1 MAYNIK
7 GLSTGI
13 DMSDK
18 TTPLS
23 VQFAIK
29 TPEVLDSLTRIIR
42 GLSGFSLQDGKN
54 SHRVDILVLEIGNSP
69 ETEFETITA
78 LLKENVVE
86 TLFLTSAKMTPDVLL
101 PALRAG
107 AKEFFQ
113 QPINRDE
120 VVEAFQKILRK
131 STQAHQDSKSPP
143 RLGKIFS
150 VLGAKGG
157 VGTTTFAVNLATSI
171 QERDKSRLV
180 ALVDMNILLGEV
192 PLFLDLETDT
202 DWEEIGK
209 NFSRLD
215 AAYLQSAMSKHA
227 SGVYVLPA
235 PSKLDTETHLPSGF
249 LFQLLRSMRQFFDY
263 IIVDSG
269 MYINDASFK
278 IFAESE
284 AVYLVSILSLPCLIN
299 VRKLQDSILTT
310 GRVTKDKL
318 HVVANRYEK
327 KGQISL
333 PEAVKLIDGNIELT
347 IPNNYPVA
355 MSAIN
360 SGKTIPDM
368 AGGSDVAKVYK
379 KLAASIVDLAIDRP
393 GGVFRW
399 FR

>member
-1 MAYNIK
+1 MNAKI
-7 GLSTGI
+7 I
-13 DMSDK
+13 MSEGTNMSNK
-18 TTPLS
+18 ANLLS

-29 TPEVLDSLTRIIR
+29 TTEVRDSLTRIVK
-42 GLSGFSLQDGKN
+42 GLKGFSLQEDKN
-54 SHRVDILVLEIGNSP
+54 TPRVDILVLEIGESP
-69 ETEFETITA
+69 ESEFETISA

-86 TLFLTSAKMTPDVLL
+86 TLFLTSARMTPDVLL

-113 QPINRDE
+113 QPINKDE
-120 VVEAFQKILRK
+120 VVEAFQKILLK
-131 STQAHQDSKSPP
+131 SRRNDQVGEDTT

-157 VGTTTFAVNLATSI
+157 VGTTTFAVNLAASI
-171 QERDKSRLV
+171 QARDKEKLV

-215 AAYLQSAMSKHA
+215 AAYLQSAMARHS

-235 PSKLDTETHLPSGF
+235 PSKLNTETHLPSGF
-249 LFQLLRSMRQFFDY
+249 LFQLLRSMRRFFDY
-263 IIVDSG
+263 IVVDSG
-269 MYINDASFK
+269 MYIDDASFK

-310 GRVTKDKL
+310 GGVAKDKI
-318 HVVANRYEK
+318 HIVANRFERK
-327 KGQISL
+327 AQISL
-333 PEAVKLIDGNIELT
+333 PEASKIIGGNINLT
-347 IPNNYPVA
+347 IPNNYSVA

-360 SGKTIPDM
+360 NGKTIPDI
-368 AGGSDVAKVYK
+368 AGSCDVAKVYK
-379 KLAASIVDLAIDRP
+379 KLAASIVELAIERP
-393 GGVFRW
+393 GGLFRW

>member
-1 MAYNIK
+1 MNAITHN
-7 GLSTGI
+7 TEGI
-13 DMSDK
+13 HMNKKAPS
-18 TTPLS
+18 LS

-42 GLSGFSLQDGKN
+42 GLEGFALQDDKN
-54 SHRVDILVLEIGNSP
+54 AHRVDILVLEIGNSP
-69 ETEFETITA
+69 ETEFETISS
-78 LLKENVVE
+78 LLNENVVE
-86 TLFLTSAKMTPDVLL
+86 NLFLTSARMTPDVLL

-113 QPINRDE
+113 QPINKDE
-120 VVEAFQKILRK
+120 VVEAFQKILFK
-131 STQAHQDSKSPP
+131 SRQNEVKNNTPP

-171 QERDKSRLV
+171 QTRNKDMLV

-209 NFSRLD
+209 NFNRLD
-215 AAYLQSAMSKHA
+215 SAYLQSAMVRHS

-235 PSKLDTETHLPSGF
+235 PSRLDTETHLPSGF
-249 LFQLLRSMRQFFDY
+249 LFHLLRSMRQFFDY

-269 MYINDASFK
+269 MYIDDASFK

-284 AVYLVSILSLPCLIN
+284 TVYLVSILSLPCLIN
-299 VRKLQDSILTT
+299 VRKLQNSILTT
-310 GRVTKDKL
+310 GGVSNDKIQ
-318 HVVANRYEK
+318 VVANRYEK
-327 KGQISL
+327 KAQISL
-333 PEAVKLIDGNIELT
+333 SEATKIIGSEIHMT
-347 IPNNYPVA
+347 IPNNYSVA

-360 SGKTIPDM
+360 NGKSIPDV
-368 AGGSDVAKVYK
+368 AGNSDLAKVYK
-379 KLAASIVDLAIDRP
+379 KLAASIVDLAIERP
-393 GGVFRW
+393 GGLFRW

>member
-1 MAYNIK
+1 MNAKIGKSEGMY
-7 GLSTGI
+7 
-13 DMSDK
+13 MSQK
-18 TTPLS
+18 VTPLS

-29 TPEVLDSLTRIIR
+29 TPEVLDSLTKIVK
-42 GLSGFSLQDGKN
+42 GLEGFSLVEDKN
-54 SHRVDILVLEIGNSP
+54 AYRVDILVLEIGNSP
-69 ETEFETITA
+69 ETEFETISS
-78 LLKENVVE
+78 LLQENVVE
-86 TLFLTSAKMTPDVLL
+86 TLFLTSARVTPDVLL

-113 QPINRDE
+113 QPINKDE
-120 VVEAFQKILRK
+120 VVGAFDTILQKSRK
-131 STQAHQDSKSPP
+131 NNQVGEENT

-157 VGTTTFAVNLATSI
+157 VGTTTFAVNLAAGI
-171 QERDKSRLV
+171 QAQDKEKLV

-209 NFSRLD
+209 NLSRMD
-215 AAYLQSAMSKHA
+215 AAYLQSAMARHS
-227 SGVYVLPA
+227 SGVFVLPA

-249 LFQLLRSMRQFFDY
+249 LFHLLRSMRQFFDY

-269 MYINDASFK
+269 MYIDDASFK

-299 VRKLQDSILTT
+299 VRKLQESILAT
-310 GRVTKDKL
+310 GGVAKDKL
-318 HVVANRYEK
+318 HIIANRFEK
-327 KGQISL
+327 KAQISIV
-333 PEAVKLIDGNIELT
+333 EATKVIGGDIDLT
-347 IPNNYPVA
+347 IPNNYSVA

-360 SGKTIPDM
+360 NGRTITDI
-368 AGGSDVAKVYK
+368 AGSSDVAKVYK
-379 KLAASIVDLAIDRP
+379 KLAASLVDLAIERP
-393 GGVFRW
+393 GGIFSW

>member
-1 MAYNIK
+1 M
-7 GLSTGI
+7 
-13 DMSDK
+13 
-18 TTPLS
+18 
-23 VQFAIK
+23 QFAIK
-29 TPEVLDSLTRIIR
+29 TPEILDSLTRIVKT
-42 GLSGFSLQDGKN
+42 LAGFTLQEDKN
-54 SHRVDILVLEIGNSP
+54 AHRVDILVLEIGDSP
-69 ETEFETITA
+69 EAEFDTISS

-86 TLFLTSAKMTPDVLL
+86 TLFLTSARMTPDILL

-113 QPINRDE
+113 QPINKDE
-120 VVEAFQKILRK
+120 VVEAFEKILRK
-131 STQAHQDSKSPP
+131 TRQNEQESGASL

-157 VGTTTFAVNLATSI
+157 VGTTTFAVNLAASI
-171 QERDKSRLV
+171 QARDKKKLV

-215 AAYLQSAMSKHA
+215 AAYLQSAMARHS
-227 SGVYVLPA
+227 SGVFVLPA

-249 LFQLLRSMRQFFDY
+249 LFHLLRSMRKFFDY
-263 IIVDSG
+263 IVVDSG
-269 MYINDASFK
+269 MYIDDASFK

-310 GRVTKDKL
+310 GGVAREKIRVI
-318 HVVANRYEK
+318 ANRFEK
-327 KGQISL
+327 KAQISL
-333 PEAVKLIDGNIELT
+333 PEANKIIGGNVDLT
-347 IPNNYPVA
+347 IPNNYAVA

-360 SGKTIPDM
+360 NGKTITDI
-368 AGGSDVAKVYK
+368 AGNSDVAKVYN
-379 KLAASIVDLAIDRP
+379 KLAATLVDLEIEKP

>member
-1 MAYNIK
+1 MNAKI
-7 GLSTGI
+7 GSTERNSI
-13 DMSDK
+13 IMKSA
-18 TTPLS
+18 PLS

-29 TPEVLDSLTRIIR
+29 TPEVRDSLTRIIK
-42 GLSGFSLQDGKN
+42 GVDGFFLHDDKN
-54 SHRVDILVLEIGNSP
+54 AQRVDILVLEIGDNP
-69 ETEFETITA
+69 ESEFQTISA

-86 TLFLTSAKMTPDVLL
+86 TLFLTSARMTPDVLL

-113 QPINRDE
+113 QPINKDE
-120 VVEAFQKILRK
+120 VVEAFQKILLKARQNDQVGQEH
-131 STQAHQDSKSPP
+131 S

-157 VGTTTFAVNLATSI
+157 VGTTTFAVNLAASI
-171 QERDKSRLV
+171 QARDKEKLV

-215 AAYLQSAMSKHA
+215 AAYLQSAMARHS

-235 PSKLDTETHLPSGF
+235 PSKLNTEAHLPVGF
-249 LFQLLRSMRQFFDY
+249 LFQLLRSMRRFFDY
-263 IIVDSG
+263 IVVDSG
-269 MYINDASFK
+269 MYIDDASFK

-299 VRKLQDSILTT
+299 VRKLQESILTT
-310 GRVTKDKL
+310 GGVDKDKI
-318 HVVANRYEK
+318 HIVANRFERK
-327 KGQISL
+327 AQISL
-333 PEAVKLIDGNIELT
+333 PEASKIIGGDINLT
-347 IPNNYPVA
+347 IPNNYSVA

-360 SGKTIPDM
+360 NGKTIPDM
-368 AGGSDVAKVYK
+368 AGGSDLAKVYK
-379 KLAASIVDLAIDRP
+379 KLAASIVDLAIERP

>member
-1 MAYNIK
+1 MNAKI
-7 GLSTGI
+7 I
-13 DMSDK
+13 MSEGMNMSNK
-18 TTPLS
+18 ANLLS

-29 TPEVLDSLTRIIR
+29 TPEIRDSLTRIVK
-42 GLSGFSLQDGKN
+42 GLKGFSLQEGKN
-54 SHRVDILVLEIGNSP
+54 APRVDILVLEIGDSP
-69 ETEFETITA
+69 ESEFETISA

-86 TLFLTSAKMTPDVLL
+86 TLFLTSARMTPDILL

-113 QPINRDE
+113 QPINKDE
-120 VVEAFQKILRK
+120 VVEAFQKILLK
-131 STQAHQDSKSPP
+131 SRQNDQVGEDNT

-157 VGTTTFAVNLATSI
+157 VGTTTFAVNLAASI
-171 QERDKSRLV
+171 QARDKDKLV

-215 AAYLQSAMSKHA
+215 AAYLQSAMTRHS

-235 PSKLDTETHLPSGF
+235 PSKLNTETHLPSGF
-249 LFQLLRSMRQFFDY
+249 LFQLLRSMRRFFDY
-263 IIVDSG
+263 IVVDSG
-269 MYINDASFK
+269 MYIDDASFK

-284 AVYLVSILSLPCLIN
+284 TVYLVSILSLPCLIN

-310 GRVTKDKL
+310 GGVAKDKI
-318 HVVANRYEK
+318 HIVANRFERK
-327 KGQISL
+327 AQISL
-333 PEAVKLIDGNIELT
+333 PEASKIIDGNINLT
-347 IPNNYPVA
+347 IPNNYSVA

-360 SGKTIPDM
+360 NGKTIPDI
-368 AGGSDVAKVYK
+368 AGSCDVAKVYK
-379 KLAASIVDLAIDRP
+379 KLAASIVELAIERP